1 MLVNIL
7 KVTLVALDQNS
18 RKVLNF
24 FKQRG
29 GSDFIDASQNCF
41 FLMDEPGSV
50 DDDNQAVFFSLR
62 ECFSKNF
69 LACHP
74 STLRAILD
82 FYEQVAK
89 AQKISQ
95 EGRELTNKLES
106 QFKTWHVNLSE
117 RIRLKR
123 VIVLSSLKPITVVL
137 GWVADV
143 ARQLSCISLDGKFL
157 SQISVDDIS
166 QFNPDVILI
175 SDASLTLSETLSL
188 YRSVLKAEE
197 TSAVKRGAVYF
208 ANPKYLNIL
217 ALDPENL
224 FQNLAFIVSALA
236 DLEAGYILPKN
247 YFFKLFY
254 LEAFRNQIEEL

>member
-1 MLVNIL
+1 M
-7 KVTLVALDQNS
+7 TLVALDQNS

-24 FKQRG
+24 FKQKG

-82 FYEQVAK
+82 FYEQVAE
-89 AQKISQ
+89 AQKIPQ
-95 EGRELTNKLES
+95 EGRELTNKIES
-106 QFKTWHVNLSE
+106 QFKSWHVNLSE

-123 VIVLSSLKPITVVL
+123 VIVLSSLKPVTVVL

-143 ARQLSCISLDGKFL
+143 ARQLSCVSLDGKFL

-254 LEAFRNQIEEL
+254 LEVFRNQIEEL